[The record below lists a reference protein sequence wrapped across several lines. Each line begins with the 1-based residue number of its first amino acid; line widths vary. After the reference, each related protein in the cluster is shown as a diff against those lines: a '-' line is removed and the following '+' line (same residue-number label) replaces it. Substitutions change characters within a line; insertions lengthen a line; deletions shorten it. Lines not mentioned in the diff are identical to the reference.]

1 MYKRQVLLR
10 PLFFM
15 QYILF
20 RRQLF
25 FNRENIAMSESH
37 TKLEELPFSF
47 QGVEEKY
54 GSLIDAEELCP
65 GVYLSLI
72 YI

>member
-1 MYKRQVLLR
+1 
-10 PLFFM
+10 
-15 QYILF
+15 
-20 RRQLF
+20 
-25 FNRENIAMSESH
+25 MSESH

-65 GVYLSLI
+65 LCRKHCPLSDPQCDKPYLAGLI
-72 YI
+72 AS